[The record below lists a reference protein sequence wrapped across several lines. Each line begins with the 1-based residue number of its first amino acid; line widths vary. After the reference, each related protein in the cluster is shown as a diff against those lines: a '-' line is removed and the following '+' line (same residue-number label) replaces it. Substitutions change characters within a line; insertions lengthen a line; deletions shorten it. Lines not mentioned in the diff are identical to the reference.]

1 MKNLIIIIMILL
13 PLFGFSQN
21 EEEKRF
27 IGYYEKMVTNNQRDI
42 MFDTNAYVACG
53 MVEKH
58 ITNTQLIEYP
68 VNDEK
73 TNTSLE
79 SLSDYFEFLGFNG
92 IEGGYMTINAV
103 IDTGQTEKEMFEQL
117 LKKINSNVELCSTN
131 GNDFFN
137 MYDMK
142 NYSFKIFT
150 SEIIT
155 GVYEYFDVDTFED
168 KVVYMKEK
176 HKILVLASF
185 NYEYEY

>member
-1 MKNLIIIIMILL
+1 MVLL
-13 PLFGFSQN
+13 PLFSFSQN

-27 IGYYEKMVTNNQRDI
+27 IGHYEKMVTNGQRVI
-42 MFDTNAYVACG
+42 MFDTNAYVACA
-53 MVEKH
+53 MVEKY
-58 ITNTQLIEYP
+58 ITKTQLIGYP
-68 VNDEK
+68 ANDEK

-79 SLSDYFEFLGFNG
+79 SLSDYFEFLGFNS
-92 IEGGYMTINAV
+92 IQRGYMTINVV